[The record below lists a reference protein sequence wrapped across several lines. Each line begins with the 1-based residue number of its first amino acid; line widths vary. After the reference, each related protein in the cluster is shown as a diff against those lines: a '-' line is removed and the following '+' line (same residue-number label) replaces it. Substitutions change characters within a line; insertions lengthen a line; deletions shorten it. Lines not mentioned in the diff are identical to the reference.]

1 MKNDFYHALDVFVSE
16 ELNLGTN
23 FDVVRKEVTLHQGTA
38 IIYVINSLMDTETI
52 NDLIRSLG
60 NASSFNNI
68 PKECENV
75 SISEE
80 TDINKA
86 ITQVFSGVALIL
98 DSIDE
103 SKFYLVETR
112 SYPTRGVDEP
122 STEKTVRGS
131 KDGFVENIITNIGLL
146 RRRIKDK
153 NLIIKI
159 MQVGQKTKTDVVLVY
174 LKDSKFIKI
183 AETLEKKIQ
192 NIEFDELVMSDRA
205 LEEGLFN
212 QKFNHY
218 PLVRYSERP
227 DVVAV
232 NIIQGYVAMIV
243 DTSPSVILTPTTLFE
258 HIEHVE
264 EFRQTPIVG
273 TFTRIFRL
281 IAVLISVFLVPLWM
295 VLVLETDFS
304 GVFLLRPENEVL
316 TNLFIQV
323 LIVEVMIEVLRIAT
337 IHTPSALSSAISLVA
352 ALLLG
357 QMAVEIGVFIPEVL
371 LYGALSAMGGFATP
385 SYELSLANKITK
397 MFLIILVGLFRKTG
411 FLIGMFLLFLY
422 LVSIKVF
429 SVPYLYPFIPF
440 DYKKCLSLFYR
451 PSKNK

>member
-1 MKNDFYHALDVFVSE
+1 
-16 ELNLGTN
+16 
-23 FDVVRKEVTLHQGTA
+23 
-38 IIYVINSLMDTETI
+38 
-52 NDLIRSLG
+52 
-60 NASSFNNI
+60 
-68 PKECENV
+68 
-75 SISEE
+75 
-80 TDINKA
+80 
-86 ITQVFSGVALIL
+86 
-98 DSIDE
+98 
-103 SKFYLVETR
+103 
-112 SYPTRGVDEP
+112 
-122 STEKTVRGS
+122 
-131 KDGFVENIITNIGLL
+131 
-146 RRRIKDK
+146 
-153 NLIIKI
+153 
-159 MQVGQKTKTDVVLVY
+159 
-174 LKDSKFIKI
+174 
-183 AETLEKKIQ
+183 
-192 NIEFDELVMSDRA
+192 
-205 LEEGLFN
+205 
-212 QKFNHY
+212 
-218 PLVRYSERP
+218 
-227 DVVAV
+227 
-232 NIIQGYVAMIV
+232 VAMIV

-304 GVFLLRPENEVL
+304 GVFLLRPENEVP